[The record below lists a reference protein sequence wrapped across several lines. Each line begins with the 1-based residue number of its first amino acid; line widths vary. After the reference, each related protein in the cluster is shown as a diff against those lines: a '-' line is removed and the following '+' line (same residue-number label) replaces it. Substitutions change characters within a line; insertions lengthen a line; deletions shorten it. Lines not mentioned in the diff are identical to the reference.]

1 MMRLTLTGNTY
12 GIREALKGLGFRWTP
27 AIKGWIGI
35 FSDDEAEELSTRWHS
50 EGVYATKVALPKTS
64 GEVKR
69 YPVKESYIFNLESMH
84 DKIYCLIYDVQDHK
98 IALPFEVAGKTIKS
112 EDDLYDLMDEASA
125 LECKAKSS
133 RGVTGKEYG
142 RIKEIVAWRVNA
154 RYNTCMAAGM
164 SEAEAGRCFEDM

>member
-1 MMRLTLTGNTY
+1 MTKLTLTGNTY
-12 GIREALKGLGFRWTP
+12 GIRETLKGLGFRWTP

-35 FSDDEAEELSTRWHS
+35 FSDEQAEELSTRWHS

-64 GEVKR
+64 GEAKR

-84 DKIYCLIYDVQDHK
+84 DKIWCLIYDVRENK
-98 IALPFEVAGKTIKS
+98 IVLPFEVAGRKINDEEDLQMLLDES
-112 EDDLYDLMDEASA
+112 ELLASA
-125 LECKAKSS
+125 AKSS
-133 RGVTGKEYG
+133 KGVTGKEYG

-154 RYNTCMAAGM
+154 RYNICMAAGM